1 MISSTIPSKSTL
13 QPTSAQPTDEACAEL
28 GDALNQ
34 GKLGDIVA
42 KHETLILQ
50 YYRDVQEQARQ
61 SFSSAKSVAQVGFL
75 VLASTLAYALLFDAL
90 SRFGIA
96 GPAMAASSLT
106 AAQIGV
112 VSGALIE
119 FIAGINFWLYA
130 KGARQFSAFHI
141 CLERT
146 HRYLLAYKI
155 AEELEG
161 NRETTLQQLVCIMA
175 NAPMITSRDIGSPRL
190 SDAHGRQEVS
200 PVEEGNEQSRR
211 PAA

>member
-1 MISSTIPSKSTL
+1 MSLPASSKPDFRSISVQKTEET
-13 QPTSAQPTDEACAEL
+13 CAAL
-28 GDALNQ
+28 GHALDQ

-61 SFSSAKSVAQVGFL
+61 SFLSAKSVAKVGFL
-75 VLASTLAYALLFDAL
+75 VLASTLAYTLLFDAL
-90 SRFGIA
+90 SRFHIA
-96 GPAMAASSLT
+96 GPGMAASSLT

-119 FIAGINFWLYA
+119 FIAAVNFWLYA

-161 NRETTLQQLVCIMA
+161 DREATLQRLVCIMA
-175 NAPMITSRDIGSPRL
+175 NAPMITSQDVGSSGGDGGKETKL
-190 SDAHGRQEVS
+190 AASAQEGYG
-200 PVEEGNEQSRR
+200 PNWQ